1 MTLRINLKLK
11 LSSLY
16 SSLFNIRFSLIFQKN
31 IGVGGGTEKSRD
43 FNHDVEN
50 MRQSCAKMQNKG
62 QAILANSL
70 KAVEKQNLFIKQR
83 LHFSLSNQSR

>member
-1 MTLRINLKLK
+1 MHISTT
-11 LSSLY
+11 
-16 SSLFNIRFSLIFQKN
+16 
-31 IGVGGGTEKSRD
+31 G